1 MYGSR
6 IIPLNA
12 GDIISYLSD
21 DAHLLLG
28 YMKLWQNASVK
39 TKSICAFRI
48 LAKLLRIPKHA
59 TDCMLLGAR
68 NTSGFVMPRIK
79 YFVMSLNHCC
89 VGNFMHLRSRSA
101 VTELS

>member
-1 MYGSR
+1 MQRLREVHGRLSLGDYTARYLPQTRLCPMYGSR

-12 GDIISYLSD
+12 GDIISFLSG

-48 LAKLLRIPKHA
+48 LA
-59 TDCMLLGAR
+59 
-68 NTSGFVMPRIK
+68 
-79 YFVMSLNHCC
+79 
-89 VGNFMHLRSRSA
+89 
-101 VTELS
+101 